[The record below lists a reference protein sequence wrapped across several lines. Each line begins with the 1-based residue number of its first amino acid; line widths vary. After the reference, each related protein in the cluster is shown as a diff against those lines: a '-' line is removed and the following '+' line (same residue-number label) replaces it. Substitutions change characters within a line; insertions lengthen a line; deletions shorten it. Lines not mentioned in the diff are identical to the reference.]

1 MTQVAVGTSV
11 GSEVGV
17 MEGVG
22 VTVAVAGGGSG
33 DAVSVAMGASKTIPL
48 HPARS
53 AVNKTMTVMR

>member
-1 MTQVAVGTSV
+1 MSV

-22 VTVAVAGGGSG
+22 VTVAVEVGGSG
-33 DAVSVAMGASKTIPL
+33 EAVCVAVAVGVGASKIVPL

-53 AVNKTMTVMR
+53 AANKTIIVRR

>member
-1 MTQVAVGTSV
+1 MSV

-22 VTVAVAGGGSG
+22 VTVAVEVGGSG
-33 DAVSVAMGASKTIPL
+33 EAVCVAVGVGASKIVPL

-53 AVNKTMTVMR
+53 AANKTRMVMR